1 MAATHGT
8 NGALVVPPAD
18 NRIQSGSV
26 NIPPAE
32 LPETAFPASFDPKQ
46 VAVEFTET
54 LNRRLDGRDYHG
66 IANLFAET
74 GCWRDHLALSWDL
87 RSLEGPAKI
96 QKYLA
101 SHGENLQKIAIEDS
115 KPYFA
120 PGVSPLDA
128 EGRSQCVAFAI
139 GIVTKVGTGQGIVRL
154 IYVDGQWKAFGVYTA
169 LQELTG
175 FEEPCGPRRP
185 MGHEHR
191 GDNGTK
197 NWQEARVS
205 DANFEASEPAVLI
218 IGTVPPPFPAAWQ
231 TGLTPPLNQAP
242 GRAAWR
248 RLRGSRCSTSRRSLS
263 TGRPAWGTTGARGT
277 AS

>member
-1 MAATHGT
+1 MAET
-8 NGALVVPPAD
+8 NGAQGVSAVPPAD
-18 NRIQSGSV
+18 DRIQSGSV
-26 NIPPAE
+26 NILPAE

-54 LNRRLDGRDYHG
+54 LNRCLDGRDYHG
-66 IANLFAET
+66 IANLFVET

-87 RSLEGPAKI
+87 RSPEGPAKI

-101 SHGENLQKIAIEDS
+101 SHGESLKKIAIDDS

-139 GIVTKVGTGQGIVRL
+139 GIATKVGTGQGVVRL
-154 IYVDGQWKAFGVYTA
+154 VYADGRWKAFSVYTA
-169 LQELTG
+169 LKELTG

-185 MGHEHR
+185 TGHEHR
-191 GDNGTK
+191 GDKGTK
-197 NWQEARVS
+197 NWQEARAS

-218 IGTVPPPFPAAWQ
+218 IGTLPFSFLAAFR
-231 TGLTPPLNQAP
+231 TELTPPLPPQAP
-242 GRAAWR
+242 GKAAWPR
-248 RLRGSRCSTSRRSLS
+248 PRG
-263 TGRPAWGTTGARGT
+263 
-277 AS
+277 

>member
-1 MAATHGT
+1 MTVK
-8 NGALVVPPAD
+8 NGANGVSAVPPAD
-18 NRIQSGSV
+18 DRIQSGSV
-26 NIPPAE
+26 NLLPAE

-54 LNRRLDGRDYHG
+54 LNRCLEGRDYVG

-101 SHGENLQKIAIEDS
+101 SHGEKLKEITIDDS

-139 GIVTKVGTGQGIVRL
+139 RITTEVGTGQGVVRL
-154 IYVDGQWKAFGVYTA
+154 IFEDGQWKAFGVYTA
-169 LQELTG
+169 LKELTG
-175 FEEPCGPRRP
+175 FEELCGPRRP
-185 MGHEHR
+185 TGHEHR
-191 GDNGTK
+191 GDKGTK
-197 NWQEARVS
+197 NWQEARIS
-205 DANFEASEPAVLI
+205 DANFETSEPAVLI
-218 IGTVPPPFPAAWQ
+218 IGAAPSTPLTALL
-231 TGLTPPLNQAP
+231 TGLTLPPSPQVP
-242 GRAAWR
+242 GKAAWPR
-248 RLRGSRCSTSRRSLS
+248 PRG
-263 TGRPAWGTTGARGT
+263 
-277 AS
+277 